1 MQIVRSAA
9 RMQKL
14 ALKLKKA
21 GQDNCLRSDHGGAAS
36 EGIWN
41 WSKRAAGWPTSR
53 SSRYS
58 SIRHS
63 LHRTKT
69 SVVIRVTSLLDCKLL
84 RPLGVDIVFHPQ
96 PRDIYPTG
104 FDTYVVPEKIAAILD
119 GEFRP
124 THFKGVDTVVLKL
137 FNIVQPDFAIFG
149 RKDLQ
154 QSVVIKQM
162 VKDLNVPVKIV
173 VAPTVRDADGLAL
186 SSRNAYLSVDAR
198 RRALVISRSLFA
210 ARQLVLSGER
220 NAAKIRNFV
229 RRRLVKDAEAD
240 VDYVSVAD
248 AETLAELREISGRI
262 AISLACRI
270 DGVRLID
277 NIVLKV
283 G

>member
-1 MQIVRSAA
+1 MQTIRSVT

-14 ALKLKKA
+14 ALQLKKDGKTVA
-21 GQDNCLRSDHGGAAS
+21 FVPTMGALHRGHL
-36 EGIWN
+36 ELV
-41 WSKRAAGWPTSR
+41 KRASKMAEVTVVSIFVNPTQFAPHEDF
-53 SSRYS
+53 SRYPRNLAS
-58 SIRHS
+58 
-63 LHRTKT
+63 
-69 SVVIRVTSLLDCKLL
+69 DCKLL
-84 RPLGVDIVFHPQ
+84 RPFGVDIVFHPQ
-96 PRDIYPTG
+96 PQEVYPAG
-104 FDTYVVPEKIAAILD
+104 FDTYVVPDRIATILD
-119 GEFRP
+119 GESRP

-137 FNIVQPDFAIFG
+137 FNIVQPDFAVFG

-162 VKDLNVPVKIV
+162 VKDLNVPVRIV
-173 VAPTVRDADGLAL
+173 VVPTVRDTDGLAL
-186 SSRNAYLSVDAR
+186 SSRNAYLSVDAH
-198 RRALVISRSLFA
+198 RRALAISRSLFS
-210 ARQLVLSGER
+210 ARQLVLSGEC

-229 RRRLVKDAEAD
+229 RRQLVKDAEAD

-248 AETLAELREISGRI
+248 AETLAELRTISGGI

>member
-1 MQIVRSAA
+1 MQIVRSVT

-14 ALKLKKA
+14 ALKLKKQGKTIA
-21 GQDNCLRSDHGGAAS
+21 FVPTMGALHRGHL
-36 EGIWN
+36 ELV
-41 WSKRAAGWPTSR
+41 KRACRMADITVVSIFVNPTQFAPHEDF
-53 SSRYS
+53 SRYPRNLAS
-58 SIRHS
+58 
-63 LHRTKT
+63 
-69 SVVIRVTSLLDCKLL
+69 DCKLL
-84 RPLGVDIVFHPQ
+84 RQFSVDIVFHPQ
-96 PRDIYPTG
+96 PQEVYPAG
-104 FDTYVVPEKIAAILD
+104 FDTYIVPDRIATILD
-119 GEFRP
+119 GESRP

-162 VKDLNVPVKIV
+162 VKDLNVPVRIV
-173 VAPTVRDADGLAL
+173 VAPTVRDTDGLAL
-186 SSRNAYLSVDAR
+186 SSRNAYLSMDGR
-198 RRALVISRSLFA
+198 QRALAIPRSLFA
-210 ARQLVLSGER
+210 ARQVILSGER

-229 RRRLVKDAEAD
+229 RRRLVKEAEAD
-240 VDYVSVAD
+240 ADYVSVAD
-248 AETLAELREISGRI
+248 AETLTELRAISGRI

>member
-1 MQIVRSAA
+1 MQIVRSVAQ
-9 RMQKL
+9 MQKL
-14 ALKLKKA
+14 ALRLKKQGKTIA
-21 GQDNCLRSDHGGAAS
+21 FVPTMGA
-36 EGIWN
+36 
-41 WSKRAAGWPTSR
+41 
-53 SSRYS
+53 
-58 SIRHS
+58 
-63 LHRTKT
+63 LHRGHLALVRRASQLADTT
-69 SVVIRVTSLLDCKLL
+69 VVSIFVNPTQFAPHEDFGRYPRNLMADCKLL
-84 RPLGVDIVFHPQ
+84 RPSGVDIIFHPQ
-96 PRDIYPTG
+96 PQDVYPAG
-104 FDTYVVPEKIAAILD
+104 FDTYVVPDKIATILD

-154 QSVVIKQM
+154 QSVVIQQM
-162 VKDLNVPVKIV
+162 VRDFNVPVRIV
-173 VAPTVRDADGLAL
+173 VAPTIRDADGLAL
-186 SSRNAYLSVDAR
+186 SSRNVYLSEDAR

-220 NAAKIRNFV
+220 NAAKIRNFI
-229 RRRLVKDAEAD
+229 RRGLVKDAKAD

-248 AETLAELREISGRI
+248 ARTLVELGKISGRI

-283 G
+283 E